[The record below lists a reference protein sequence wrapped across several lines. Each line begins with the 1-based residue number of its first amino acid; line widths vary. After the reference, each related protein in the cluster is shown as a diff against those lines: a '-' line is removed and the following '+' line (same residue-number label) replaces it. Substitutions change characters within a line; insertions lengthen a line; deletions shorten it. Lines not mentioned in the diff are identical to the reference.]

1 MTETRRWLEGQRRR
15 FVWRIAGAGTLLTVG
30 FVFAAIGVGLLL
42 GRWGVYQWAP
52 PAVLAGWVAAVA
64 GLVAGLWWYRR
75 AAHCHDLPFL
85 ADQVERRGGLRRGSI
100 AGAAAWDKRFGSP
113 ALAAVAD
120 RRAHGWLEQQG
131 RGALAGVRGGTT
143 RSMGMGALVLF
154 VGIGLFGVSIPDW
167 RTNPFLRPL
176 AVLATPDRWVEIAVD
191 RTEIRRGESV
201 MVTVR
206 APGERSITLWSR
218 APGEPWSGRTLVLD
232 TTGSVRAVLGPL
244 DADRFLRAVSEGRSS
259 DTVHVRVAL
268 PAFLAD
274 VQLLARYPEY
284 LERPD
289 EPLVSGPD
297 PVLLWVGT
305 RVLTRGEATVPVA
318 AAAWRQEDRTVE
330 LTVAH
335 RGFRGVLTVRGSGR
349 WVLDVQPVGGDSLDD
364 PRPVLHITALI
375 DSVPIVTVPVPGADT
390 TAPLSLTL
398 PLVVDAR
405 DDHALSKVELVSWRV
420 TRLGERRP
428 ASAELIPLPEGG
440 TERAVL
446 QWVLDLNGR
455 GFLPGDT
462 AYFKVRASDNAPQPQ
477 VGESRTF
484 ALRLPAMRELRQ
496 AMRAASEAIASGS
509 DSLTAAQRELA
520 RDLEDLAAERDRGQP
535 ERSQTGGAQPA
546 DQLPFSSV
554 ERARELADRQ
564 ERALERARHLRDEL
578 RELQEAAWNAGLT
591 DPAFQRQLQDLQ
603 ELLDR
608 AISDELA
615 ERLQALREA
624 LERLDAEA
632 VRQALDELAEAAQE
646 LRQELDRGREL
657 FERAAIEGEMTTL
670 AQDADELARLQREW
684 NREVDR
690 GLNPDLARSEADL
703 ADRADSLGRQLQ
715 AMGDA
720 LDSLGPVGEA
730 MDQAAEQAGQAS
742 QHMQQAVSQASQGRQ
757 QGARQAGQS
766 ASQELDP
773 LSDQLRE
780 QRDQLRQG
788 WQQEVL
794 DAMDRALV
802 ETAEL
807 AQREE
812 AVSQRL
818 NRGESGSDLRG
829 EQAAVRDGVDRVIQR
844 VQSAAG
850 KNALVSPQ
858 LGAALGFAKLR
869 MDEALQQLQR
879 PVPNSRQA
887 GDRAGQA
894 VDALNAVAHALLRT
908 RSEVAGAQSGSGL
921 QEALEQMAQL
931 AEQQGAIN
939 SETGQMQPMMS
950 MGGDQLMQ
958 QLRAMADRQRGL
970 ANELDR
976 LNAQGDVSGTDELA
990 EDAREIA
997 GELDA
1002 GQLNRETVERQ
1013 ERLYHRLLDAGRSL
1027 RKDEEDERKERM
1039 SETADPNLVRP
1050 PPVDGMRPGDGP
1062 RFRYPT
1068 WEELRSLSPEE
1079 RRLILDYF
1087 RRLNDARP

>member
-1 MTETRRWLEGQRRR
+1 
-15 FVWRIAGAGTLLTVG
+15 
-30 FVFAAIGVGLLL
+30 
-42 GRWGVYQWAP
+42 
-52 PAVLAGWVAAVA
+52 
-64 GLVAGLWWYRR
+64 
-75 AAHCHDLPFL
+75 
-85 ADQVERRGGLRRGSI
+85 
-100 AGAAAWDKRFGSP
+100 
-113 ALAAVAD
+113 
-120 RRAHGWLEQQG
+120 
-131 RGALAGVRGGTT
+131 
-143 RSMGMGALVLF
+143 
-154 VGIGLFGVSIPDW
+154 
-167 RTNPFLRPL
+167 
-176 AVLATPDRWVEIAVD
+176 
-191 RTEIRRGESV
+191 
-201 MVTVR
+201 
-206 APGERSITLWSR
+206 
-218 APGEPWSGRTLVLD
+218 
-232 TTGSVRAVLGPL
+232 
-244 DADRFLRAVSEGRSS
+244 
-259 DTVHVRVAL
+259 
-268 PAFLAD
+268 
-274 VQLLARYPEY
+274 
-284 LERPD
+284 
-289 EPLVSGPD
+289 
-297 PVLLWVGT
+297 
-305 RVLTRGEATVPVA
+305 
-318 AAAWRQEDRTVE
+318 
-330 LTVAH
+330 
-335 RGFRGVLTVRGSGR
+335 
-349 WVLDVQPVGGDSLDD
+349 
-364 PRPVLHITALI
+364 
-375 DSVPIVTVPVPGADT
+375 
-390 TAPLSLTL
+390 
-398 PLVVDAR
+398 
-405 DDHALSKVELVSWRV
+405 
-420 TRLGERRP
+420 
-428 ASAELIPLPEGG
+428 
-440 TERAVL
+440 
-446 QWVLDLNGR
+446 
-455 GFLPGDT
+455 
-462 AYFKVRASDNAPQPQ
+462 
-477 VGESRTF
+477 
-484 ALRLPAMRELRQ
+484 
-496 AMRAASEAIASGS
+496 
-509 DSLTAAQRELA
+509 
-520 RDLEDLAAERDRGQP
+520 
-535 ERSQTGGAQPA
+535 
-546 DQLPFSSV
+546 
-554 ERARELADRQ
+554 
-564 ERALERARHLRDEL
+564 
-578 RELQEAAWNAGLT
+578 
-591 DPAFQRQLQDLQ
+591 
-603 ELLDR
+603 
-608 AISDELA
+608 
-615 ERLQALREA
+615 
-624 LERLDAEA
+624 
-632 VRQALDELAEAAQE
+632 
-646 LRQELDRGREL
+646 
-657 FERAAIEGEMTTL
+657 MTTL